1 MIIDAP
7 YRIFSLGDSAIT
19 LDFGNF
25 IDEKIN
31 QNIIRLFYSL
41 QRAPLPGMIEVVPAY
56 SSLTIYY
63 NPWQVKKFIHQN
75 ETSYKWISEQLEK
88 RIQTPLEEE
97 ENIARLLKI
106 PVCYDKEF
114 SSDLELIANEK
125 HIPVEDVIQIHL
137 SKTYRVYMLGFL
149 PGFSYMGLVD
159 ERIEMPRKLQPR
171 LRVEPGSVGITG
183 RQTGIYPLPSPGGWQ
198 IVGRTPLKLFEAH
211 PNLTKGKA
219 YEDSICLLQ
228 PGDEVMFYSITI
240 DEFKS
245 Y

>member
-1 MIIDAP
+1 
-7 YRIFSLGDSAIT
+7 LGDSAIT

-31 QNIIRLFYSL
+31 QNIIKLFYYL
-41 QRAPLPGMIEVVPAY
+41 QKDPLPGMIEVLPAY

-63 NPWQVKKFIHQN
+63 DPFQVKKISHQSK
-75 ETSYKWISEQLEK
+75 TSYELIAEQLEK

-97 ENIARLLKI
+97 NNIARLIKI

-114 SSDLELIANEK
+114 GLDLELIANEK
-125 HIPVEDVIQIHL
+125 HISAEDVIQIHL
-137 SKTYRVYMLGFL
+137 SKTYHVYMLGFL

-198 IVGRTPLKLFEAH
+198 IVGRTPLKLFETNSNDEA
-211 PNLTKGKA
+211 A
-219 YEDSICLLQ
+219 CLLK
-228 PGDEVMFYSITI
+228 PGDDVIFYSITI